1 MRNPEDIIVRP
12 IITEKSNDELG
23 IGKYTFEV
31 VKNATKTEIRSAV
44 EQLFQV
50 KVLQV
55 NTVSMP
61 GKTKRRGVHVGKTPD
76 WKKAIVR
83 IDTNPKPE
91 IFLEK
96 GGKERIT
103 AKKYKDSIEEFGGV
117 QA

>member
-1 MRNPEDIIVRP
+1 MRTPEDIIIRP
-12 IITEKSNDELG
+12 IITEKSNDELA

-50 KVLQV
+50 KVEKV

-76 WKKAIVR
+76 WKKAIVK

-96 GGKERIT
+96 GGKERLSS
-103 AKKYKDSIEEFGGV
+103 KKFKDSIEEFGGV
-117 QA
+117 QG

>member
-1 MRNPEDIIVRP
+1 MRNALDIIIKP
-12 IITEKSNDELG
+12 IVTEKSNDELG

-31 VKNATKTEIRSAV
+31 VKDATKTEIRQAV

-50 KVLQV
+50 KVKDV
-55 NTVSMP
+55 NTLIME
-61 GKTKRRGVHVGKTPD
+61 GKKKRHGVHVGKRPD

-91 IFLEK
+91 IFKEK
-96 GGKERIT
+96 GGKERLA

>member
-1 MRNPEDIIVRP
+1 MRKPQDIIIRP
-12 IITEKSNDELG
+12 IVTEKSNDELG

-31 VKNATKTEIRSAV
+31 AKDATKTEIKQAV

-50 KVLQV
+50 KVMKV
-55 NTVSMP
+55 NTMVVL
-61 GKTKRRGVHVGKTPD
+61 GKKKRHGVHEGKRPD

-83 IDTNPKPE
+83 IDTNPTPE
-91 IFLEK
+91 TYLEK
-96 GGKERIT
+96 GGKERVT